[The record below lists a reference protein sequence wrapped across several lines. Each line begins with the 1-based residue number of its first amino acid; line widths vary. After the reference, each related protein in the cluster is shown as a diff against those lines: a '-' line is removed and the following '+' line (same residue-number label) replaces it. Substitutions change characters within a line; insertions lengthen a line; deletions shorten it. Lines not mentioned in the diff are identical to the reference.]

1 MTRRT
6 LPWLLVVSALL
17 ASPAHAHGDMAAKGI
32 GELFSLMLGGVF
44 FVVSVI
50 LGVVARRMTAKVD
63 SGGGV
68 FRAGLVGVLALLA
81 LSVAC
86 IGAAMGSEAVF
97 DHTPSG
103 FAVLLAVLPA
113 LFAAQFFVSARLY
126 RRLEARGLSVGSA
139 ILGALF
145 AIVAALA
152 AFALI
157 IDAVVPQSERTSGE
171 VRAYREACERNV
183 GSDCNMLGL
192 RLRTGSG
199 VPHDAA
205 AATRAFEKAC
215 TLEASIG
222 CRNLAEMLRNG
233 EGVPR
238 DEVAAQR
245 WMERHTAFEQSP
257 SRADAGSTP
266 TPN

>member
-1 MTRRT
+1 MTRGTR
-6 LPWLLVVSALL
+6 LGLLVVSVLV

-32 GELFSLMLGGVF
+32 AELFSLMLAGVF
-44 FVVSVI
+44 FVGSVI
-50 LGVVARRMTAKVD
+50 LGVVARRMTAKAD
-63 SGGGV
+63 SAGGV

-81 LSVAC
+81 LTVAC

-97 DHTPSG
+97 DHTPRG
-103 FAVLLAVLPA
+103 FAALLAVLPA

-126 RRLEARGLSVGSA
+126 RRLEARGLSVGS
-139 ILGALF
+139 IVLGVLF
-145 AIVAALA
+145 AIGAALA

-171 VRAYREACERNV
+171 VRAYREGCERGN

-199 VPHDAA
+199 VPQDAI

-215 TLEASIG
+215 TLDASIG

-238 DEVAAQR
+238 DEAAAQR
-245 WMERHTAFEQSP
+245 WMDRYTALSG
-257 SRADAGSTP
+257 ADAGAARGTDPSEH
-266 TPN
+266 